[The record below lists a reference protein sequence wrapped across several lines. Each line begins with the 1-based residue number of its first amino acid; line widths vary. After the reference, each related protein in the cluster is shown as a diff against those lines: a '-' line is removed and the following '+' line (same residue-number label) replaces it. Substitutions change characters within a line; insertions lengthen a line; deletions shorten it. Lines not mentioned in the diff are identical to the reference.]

1 MSDSNANVRLDSWLW
16 AARFFKTR
24 SLAKSAIEGGK
35 VEVDGRKAKPGKTV
49 TPGLRLVI
57 TKEPQTF
64 ELEVLD
70 VASKRGP
77 ASQAEQL
84 YRETD
89 ESRRKREAAAE
100 NRRAAA
106 GSRPAP
112 PRRPDRR
119 DRRTL
124 RRLRQGGGQEGS

>member
-1 MSDSNANVRLDSWLW
+1 MSGSNANVRLDSWLW

-49 TPGLRLVI
+49 APGLRLVI

-64 ELEVLD
+64 EVEVLD
-70 VASKRGP
+70 VAAKRGP

-89 ESRRKREAAAE
+89 ESRRKREEAAE

-124 RRLRQGGGQEGS
+124 RRLRQGGGQDRS